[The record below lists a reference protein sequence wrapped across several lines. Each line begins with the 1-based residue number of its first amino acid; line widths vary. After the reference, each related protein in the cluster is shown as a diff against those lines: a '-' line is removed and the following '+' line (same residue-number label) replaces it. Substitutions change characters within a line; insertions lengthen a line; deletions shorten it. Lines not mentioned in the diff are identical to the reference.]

1 MKTINQRKTA
11 LVTGASS
18 GIGAALTRLLAAD
31 GYNLVVV
38 ARSRKTLETL
48 AEELTRTFGVQV
60 VVLPQ
65 DLSLPHAP
73 EEIVAALEQA
83 SIQVDVLINNAGFA
97 TYGLFAE
104 TSVVAELEM
113 MQLNMVALT
122 HLTKLLLPGMLARR
136 AGKILN
142 VASTAAFQPG
152 PLMAVYYATKAYV
165 LSFSEALA
173 NELRDSGV
181 TVTALCPGPTRSGF
195 QQRAQMEDSRLVSG
209 QIMDADTVARV
220 GYQGLIGG
228 RTIVIPGFQNRALAF
243 AIRLLPRNLVTRMV
257 RTAQERV
264 QSPA

>member
-1 MKTINQRKTA
+1 MKTSNQRKTA

-60 VVLPQ
+60 VVLAQ

-104 TSVVAELEM
+104 TSVAAELEM
-113 MQLNMVALT
+113 MQLNMVSLT

-173 NELRDSGV
+173 NELRSSGV

-220 GYQGLIGG
+220 GYQGLISG
-228 RTIVIPGFQNRALAF
+228 RTLVIPGFQNRALAF
-243 AIRLLPRNLVTRMV
+243 AVRLLPRNLVTRMV